1 MPYRAWV
8 RHRSGDLSPPDWGS
22 NASLGTHTSCSTSS
36 LVSLAR
42 RLSFPFWSLAEK
54 PLVLVGTMKPRI
66 EFTSSS
72 LPVLAQTMASCAVD
86 PLVIHILAPFRTHA
100 SFVSFAMVIIP
111 AGFDP

>member
-1 MPYRAWV
+1 M
-8 RHRSGDLSPPDWGS
+8 SGDFNPPDWGS

-42 RLSFPFWSLAEK
+42 RLSFPFWSLAEE
-54 PLVLVGTMKPRI
+54 PLVFVGTMKPRI

-86 PLVIHILAPFRTHA
+86 PLVIHILAPFRPLA
-100 SFVSFAMVIIP
+100 CFVSFATVLIP
-111 AGFDP
+111 SVVCRVLLVLVVL